1 MKNIFFVSCFSLL
14 ISYSALAQ
22 IVVFHPVTVPADE
35 IEKFLSIETSFSQK
49 TAQTAVNNGDLS
61 GWALFE
67 RFNPG
72 PEEANFMWVNVYPD
86 IETAVNKGAWWNNSK
101 QVHGIDTAIL
111 YDYGKNMVND
121 KRYYYEMQLEI
132 DGTAAPA
139 YVIFNFASP
148 EDVDKVVMTSKK
160 YVQPH
165 FIKKMNNNGMVG
177 WGLATKITPQGEDY
191 SSIVYYDAY
200 DKLENVMHH
209 LAGRGVMEGLPQDKI
224 TPVKWEMRPIMKV
237 IAMTQPKQ

>member
-1 MKNIFFVSCFSLL
+1 MKNNFLALCLSGF
-14 ISYSALAQ
+14 ISYSAIAQ

-35 IEKFLSIETSFSQK
+35 VEKFLSIETSFSQK
-49 TAQTAVNNGDLS
+49 TAQAAVNSGYLS

-86 IETAVNKGAWWNNSK
+86 IETAVNKGAWWNNSLE
-101 QVHGIDTAIL
+101 VHGIDAGLL

-148 EDVDKVVMTSKK
+148 EDVDKVIMTSKK

-165 FIKKMNNNGMVG
+165 FTKKMNDNGMVG

-209 LAGRGVMEGLPQDKI
+209 LAGRGVIEGLPQDKL
-224 TPVKWEMRPIMKV
+224 TPIKWEMRPIMKV